1 MPSRSALPYILIG
14 NPDNRRVTL
23 FQQAL
28 ARQGQDPATVVPWSA
43 LIDSLEPLAALPHDE
58 ALLRIDSAGES
69 FEVERGLLRLG
80 YEEAR
85 ALGVCTIE
93 PDVAAALP
101 FDHGRIICPR
111 QANLGLLRLLRRI
124 DRLLARRPGW
134 RPLSQ
139 PAALA
144 ELFDKRITSR
154 RYAAAGIPVPEAL
167 EGVEEPEALRE
178 AMRARGWPAVFVKLA
193 CGSSASCLGV
203 YHYSAGSEFL
213 MTTVEQ
219 TAQGRLY
226 NTLKVRRVNDRRR
239 VDALLGF
246 ILGEGAQ
253 LERSVP
259 KARLDGAFFDC
270 RVLVVDGEAAFTVVR
285 QSRHPITNLH
295 LGGWRGDLAALRRAV
310 GPARLAAA
318 EASCCQVARLHG
330 GPLQLGVDLLYEAGF
345 AGHRVIEAN
354 AFGDLL
360 PNLEREGLDVYAWQ
374 IERARG
380 LGRA

>member
-1 MPSRSALPYILIG
+1 VTSLSALPYILIG

-28 ARQGQDPATVVPWSA
+28 ARQGRDPATVVPWSA
-43 LIDSLEPLAALPHDE
+43 LIDSLEPLAALPHAE

-69 FEVERGLLRLG
+69 FEVERGLLGLG
-80 YEEAR
+80 YEEAC
-85 ALGVCTIE
+85 ALGVSTIE
-93 PDVAAALP
+93 PAATAALP

-124 DRLLARRPGW
+124 EGLVVRRPGW
-134 RPLSQ
+134 RALSQ
-139 PAALA
+139 PAALC
-144 ELFDKRITSR
+144 ELFDKRVTSR

-167 EGVEEPEALRE
+167 PDLERPDALRE
-178 AMRARGWPAVFVKLA
+178 AMRALGWPVVFVKLA

-203 YHYSAGSEFL
+203 YHYSAGTEFL
-213 MTTVEQ
+213 MTTIER
-219 TAQGRLY
+219 TPQGRLY
-226 NTLKVRRVNDRRR
+226 NTLKVRRVNARPGI
-239 VDALLGF
+239 DALLGF

-253 LERSVP
+253 VERSVP

-295 LGGWRGDLAALRRAV
+295 LGGWRGDPAALRRAV
-310 GPARLAAA
+310 GDAGLAEA
-318 EASCCQVARLHG
+318 EASCCAVARLHG
-330 GPLQLGVDLLYEAGF
+330 DPLQLGVDLLYEAGF

-374 IERARG
+374 IERA
-380 LGRA
+380 GR